1 MQVLLQD
8 AVIQYMSGSLRVYFV
23 DDADLA
29 DVYDKLFLPRPE
41 IENTWAKTAW
51 KHSPT
56 NDTAINLVYNKI
68 CNISTTN
75 TK

>member
-1 MQVLLQD
+1 MQVWLQD

-23 DDADLA
+23 VDADLA

-56 NDTAINLVYNKI
+56 NDKAVNLVNNKI

>member
-1 MQVLLQD
+1 MHVWLQD

-41 IENTWAKTAW
+41 IENTWAKMAC

-56 NDTAINLVYNKI
+56 HDIYLVNNII
-68 CNISTTN
+68 CNISTAIN
-75 TK
+75 K

>member
-23 DDADLA
+23 DDTDLA
-29 DVYDKLFLPRPE
+29 VYDKLFLPRPE

-56 NDTAINLVYNKI
+56 NDKAVNLVNNKI

>member
-1 MQVLLQD
+1 MCDYKMPLFNTL
-8 AVIQYMSGSLRVYFV
+8 AGSLRVYFV
-23 DDADLA
+23 VDADLA

-56 NDTAINLVYNKI
+56 NDKAVNLVNNKI
-68 CNISTTN
+68 CNISTAIN
-75 TK
+75 K

>member
-1 MQVLLQD
+1 MQVWLQD
-8 AVIQYMSGSLRVYFV
+8 GVTQYISGYLRVYFV

-29 DVYDKLFLPRPE
+29 VFDKLFLPRPE
-41 IENTWAKTAW
+41 IENTRAKTAW

-56 NDTAINLVYNKI
+56 NDKAFNNKI